1 MEVSAGCLKY
11 RGLIV
16 SSLEVFYRVPQVL
29 GVLLVVS
36 SMEVSTGCSKYWGLG
51 VLLVVSS
58 MEVSTGCIY
67 KYMVFYRV
75 SKYGMWILHCVS
87 RITTNYKKHNC
98 KLF

>member
-36 SMEVSTGCSKYWGLG
+36 SMEVSTGCPKYWGLG

-58 MEVSTGCIY
+58 MEVSTGCLNTECGYYI
-67 KYMVFYRV
+67 VC
-75 SKYGMWILHCVS
+75 LE
-87 RITTNYKKHNC
+87 
-98 KLF
+98 

>member
-36 SMEVSTGCSKYWGLG
+36 SMEVSTGCPKYGG
-51 VLLVVSS
+51 SS
-58 MEVSTGCIY
+58 GCL
-67 KYMVFYRV
+67 KYEGYYRV
-75 SKYGMWILHCVS
+75 
-87 RITTNYKKHNC
+87 
-98 KLF
+98 F